1 MAELDNIPQKTT
13 VELASVKLDDATFD
27 KIKDLNGKIQNS
39 LLEIGTLYIR
49 KKEME
54 EELLRIADILEQQET
69 TVKSTNIQLNDLASD
84 IDDQYPQ
91 ARINIADG
99 TVQYQPGAPTRK
111 QQQAEQA
118 QQAQQQPMSSDFK
131 VVKE

>member
-1 MAELDNIPQKTT
+1 MAELDNIPQKQT
-13 VELASVKLDDATFD
+13 VELAQIKLDDTTFD
-27 KIKDLNGKIQNS
+27 KIKELNNKIQS
-39 LLEIGTLYIR
+39 TLLEVGTLYIR

-54 EELLRIADILEQQET
+54 EELLRIADVLEQHET
-69 TVKSTNIQLNDLASD
+69 SVKSTNIQLNDIASD

-99 TVQYQPGAPTRK
+99 SVQYQPGAPTRK

-118 QQAQQQPMSSDFK
+118 QQQQAGSSDFK

>member
-1 MAELDNIPQKTT
+1 MAELDNIPQTQT
-13 VELASVKLDDATFD
+13 VELAQVKLDDSTFE
-27 KIKDLNGKIQNS
+27 KIKELNTRVQNL
-39 LLEIGTLYIR
+39 LLEVGSIYIR
-49 KKEME
+49 RKEME
-54 EELLRIADILEQQET
+54 EEILRMADVLETHEAEI
-69 TVKSTNIQLNDLASD
+69 KSSNIKLNDIASD

-118 QQAQQQPMSSDFK
+118 QQQSGSPDFK
-131 VVKE
+131 VVKP

>member
-1 MAELDNIPQKTT
+1 MAELDNIPQTQT
-13 VELASVKLDDATFD
+13 VELAQVKLDDSTFE
-27 KIKDLNGKIQNS
+27 KIKDLNSKIQS
-39 LLEIGTLYIR
+39 LILEVGSIYIR
-49 KKEME
+49 RKEME
-54 EELLRIADILEQQET
+54 DEILRMADALEAHEAEI
-69 TVKSTNIQLNDLASD
+69 KSSNIKLNDIASD

-118 QQAQQQPMSSDFK
+118 QQQSGSPDFK
-131 VVKE
+131 VVKP

>member
-1 MAELDNIPQKTT
+1 MAELDNIPQTQT
-13 VELASVKLDDATFD
+13 VELAQVKLDDSTFE
-27 KIKDLNGKIQNS
+27 KIKDLNSKIQS
-39 LLEIGTLYIR
+39 LILEVGSIYIR
-49 KKEME
+49 RKEME
-54 EELLRIADILEQQET
+54 DEILRMADVLETHEAEI
-69 TVKSTNIQLNDLASD
+69 KSSNIKLNDIASD

-118 QQAQQQPMSSDFK
+118 QQQSGSPDFK
-131 VVKE
+131 VVKP

>member
-1 MAELDNIPQKTT
+1 MAELDNIPQTQT
-13 VELASVKLDDATFD
+13 VELAQVKLEDSTFE
-27 KIKDLNGKIQNS
+27 KIKDLNSRVQS
-39 LLEIGTLYIR
+39 LILEVGSIYIR
-49 KKEME
+49 RKEME
-54 EELLRIADILEQQET
+54 EEILRMADVLEAHEAEI
-69 TVKSTNIQLNDLASD
+69 KSSNAKLNNIASD

-91 ARINIADG
+91 ARINVADG

-118 QQAQQQPMSSDFK
+118 QQQQQSGASDFK

>member
-1 MAELDNIPQKTT
+1 MAELDNIPQTQT
-13 VELASVKLDDATFD
+13 VELAQVKLDDNTFE
-27 KIKDLNGKIQNS
+27 KIKELNTRVQNL
-39 LLEIGTLYIR
+39 LLEVGSIYIR
-49 KKEME
+49 RKEME
-54 EELLRIADILEQQET
+54 EEILRMADVLETHEAEI
-69 TVKSTNIQLNDLASD
+69 KSSNIKLNDIASD

-118 QQAQQQPMSSDFK
+118 QQQSGSPDFK
-131 VVKE
+131 VVKP

>member
-1 MAELDNIPQKTT
+1 MAELDNIPQTQT
-13 VELASVKLDDATFD
+13 VELAQVKLDDSTFE
-27 KIKDLNGKIQNS
+27 KIKDLNSKIQS
-39 LLEIGTLYIR
+39 LILEVGSIYIR
-49 KKEME
+49 RKEME
-54 EELLRIADILEQQET
+54 DEILRMADVLETHEAEI
-69 TVKSTNIQLNDLASD
+69 KSSNIKLNDIASD

-118 QQAQQQPMSSDFK
+118 QQQPGSPDFK
-131 VVKE
+131 VVKP